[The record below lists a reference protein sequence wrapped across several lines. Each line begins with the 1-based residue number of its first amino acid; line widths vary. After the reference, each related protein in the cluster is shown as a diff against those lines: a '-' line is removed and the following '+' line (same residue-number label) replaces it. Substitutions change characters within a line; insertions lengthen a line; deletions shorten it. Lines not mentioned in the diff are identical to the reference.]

1 MLKKISDIYT
11 EYKHYIILIITGV
24 AAYALLEMVGFFER
38 EFEQIMSIANYLT
51 WHYLFE
57 FISILVS
64 FSVFVVS
71 YYTYDQTR
79 NLRTVFLGSVFFTIG
94 MIDMFH
100 TLSFKGMPDFF
111 VENVSANRATTFWIL
126 GRFVS
131 AIGFLI
137 AAIIP
142 TKKKSQTK
150 KEIFLIIP
158 MAISVFLLNVVTY
171 RPDFFP
177 PMFIEEYGL
186 TKYKIYSE
194 YLIVILFAVV
204 ALVLIFEYKKKK
216 DNVIFLF
223 VLSLIISIFSE
234 MAFVLYESV
243 YDIYNYLGHIYK
255 FIAFFLIFRG
265 VLINSI
271 KKPYLQLYRAKEQL
285 KDHAENLDKK
295 VYERTIEIK
304 KLNDRL
310 LDDIK
315 YARSI
320 QESMFSFKVPEN
332 KNISFEV
339 RYFPA
344 ERISGDFYSIFK
356 IDEDSMAFYIGDV
369 SGHGV
374 PAAMLTIFLN
384 QTIKSLLDLNNAK
397 GDLSPGSILDD
408 TYKAFNKTNFGD
420 DVYIV
425 MLFGVYNMKS
435 GQLKWSSAGHNV
447 EPLII
452 KKNGEIHEIK
462 IKGFPICKLIEIYN
476 EKYEDHTTKIA
487 PEDRVMFYTD
497 GLIEAR
503 NASKEFYGSERLKK
517 VLKNNSNKPVKYMAD
532 AVCDS
537 VFEFMG
543 RQSTQDDITFFTM
556 EAKKEH

>member
-1 MLKKISDIYT
+1 
-11 EYKHYIILIITGV
+11 
-24 AAYALLEMVGFFER
+24 
-38 EFEQIMSIANYLT
+38 
-51 WHYLFE
+51 
-57 FISILVS
+57 
-64 FSVFVVS
+64 
-71 YYTYDQTR
+71 
-79 NLRTVFLGSVFFTIG
+79 
-94 MIDMFH
+94 
-100 TLSFKGMPDFF
+100 
-111 VENVSANRATTFWIL
+111 
-126 GRFVS
+126 
-131 AIGFLI
+131 
-137 AAIIP
+137 
-142 TKKKSQTK
+142 
-150 KEIFLIIP
+150 
-158 MAISVFLLNVVTY
+158 
-171 RPDFFP
+171 
-177 PMFIEEYGL
+177 
-186 TKYKIYSE
+186 
-194 YLIVILFAVV
+194 
-204 ALVLIFEYKKKK
+204 
-216 DNVIFLF
+216 
-223 VLSLIISIFSE
+223 

-265 VLINSI
+265 VLISSI
-271 KKPYLQLYRAKEQL
+271 KKPYLQLHRAKEQL

-356 IDEDSMAFYIGDV
+356 IDEGNIAFYIGDV

-384 QTIKSLLDLNNAK
+384 QTVRSLLDLNNSK

-425 MLFGVYNMKS
+425 MLFGVYNIKS
-435 GQLKWSSAGHNV
+435 GRLKWSSAGHNV

-452 KKNGEIHEIK
+452 KKNGKIHEIK

-476 EKYEDHTTKIA
+476 EKYQDHITEIE
-487 PEDRVMFYTD
+487 PGDRVMFYTD

-503 NASKEFYGSERLKK
+503 NSSGEFYGTGRLEN
-517 VLKNNSNKPVKYMAD
+517 VLKSNLNKPLKYMAD
-532 AVCDS
+532 VICDS

-543 RQSTQDDITFFTM
+543 SKNTQDDITFFIL
-556 EAKKEH
+556 ERREQH

>member
-1 MLKKISDIYT
+1 MLKRISDIYT
-11 EYKHYIILIITGV
+11 KYKHYIILIITGA
-24 AAYALLEMVGFFER
+24 AAYALLETVGLFVE
-38 EFEQIMSIANYLT
+38 EFEQIMSMANYLT

-57 FISILVS
+57 FISIVVS

-100 TLSFKGMPDFF
+100 TLSYKGMPDFF
-111 VENVSANRATTFWIL
+111 IENVSANRATTFWITA
-126 GRFVS
+126 RFIS
-131 AIGFLI
+131 AIGFLT
-137 AAIIP
+137 AIIIP
-142 TKKKSQTK
+142 PRKKSQIR

-158 MAISVFLLNVVTY
+158 MVISIFLLNAVTY
-171 RPDFFP
+171 SPDFFP

-194 YLIVILFAVV
+194 YLIILLFAV
-204 ALVLIFEYKKKK
+204 AAIMLTAEYKKKK

-223 VLSLIISIFSE
+223 VMSLIISVFSE
-234 MAFVLYESV
+234 TAFVLYESV

-265 VLINSI
+265 VLISSI

-295 VYERTIEIK
+295 VHERTIEIK

-310 LDDIK
+310 LDDLK

-320 QESMFSFKVPEN
+320 QESMFSFRVPEN

-344 ERISGDFYSIFK
+344 DRISGDFYSIFK
-356 IDEDSMAFYIGDV
+356 IDEDNMAFYIGDV

-374 PAAMLTIFLN
+374 PAAMLTVFLN
-384 QTIKSLLDLNNAK
+384 QTVRSLLDLNKNK
-397 GDLSPGSILDD
+397 GLSPGSILDD
-408 TYKAFNKTNFGD
+408 IYKAFNKTNFGD

-425 MLFGVYNMKS
+425 MLFGVYNIKT
-435 GQLKWSSAGHNV
+435 GRLKWSSAGHNV
-447 EPLII
+447 EPLIL
-452 KKNGEIHEIK
+452 KKNGEIREIK

-487 PEDRVMFYTD
+487 PGDRVMFYTD
-497 GLIEAR
+497 GLAEAR
-503 NASKEFYGSERLKK
+503 NASKEFYGRERLKK
-517 VLKNNSNKPVKYMAD
+517 VLKNNSNKSVKYMAD

-543 RQSTQDDITFFTM
+543 RQNTQDDITFFIM
-556 EAKKEH
+556 ERREQH